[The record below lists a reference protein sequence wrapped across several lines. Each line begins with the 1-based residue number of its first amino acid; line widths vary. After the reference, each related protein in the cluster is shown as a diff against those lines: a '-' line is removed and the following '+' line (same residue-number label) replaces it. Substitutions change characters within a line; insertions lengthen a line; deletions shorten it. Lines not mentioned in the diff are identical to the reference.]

1 MGENVAIRS
10 NEFNTKLTAYSTT
23 QHGKDIDV
31 DALIVGAGFGK
42 SLSIIALFS
51 MNTILFSI
59 VPWDY
64 ANTDINSRHLHAQ
77 DASRPWTQSRHL

>member
-1 MGENVAIRS
+1 MGENVPTRS

-42 SLSIIALFS
+42 SLSIITPFL
-51 MNTILFSI
+51 MITILFSI
-59 VPWDY
+59 SPWNY
-64 ANTDINSRHLHAQ
+64 ANADINSRHLHAQ
-77 DASRPWTQSRHL
+77 DSSRPWTQGRHL